1 MPGKTLSV
9 ALASATQRASHALTR
24 EPTTPFPAEAPF
36 PTPSQDTWY
45 PPTHACSPDI
55 VCACCVRRLTAL
67 DLVAHGGTTLVGTT
81 FTGTFLACATLTG
94 ASAHR
99 HLARWYLACRRLAH
113 SPAPRSSAPRSW
125 TPRSPAPRSPV
136 RRLAVSTCTSS
147 GARRLAREEVRDG
160 WREDARAR
168 LREHARARASARAR
182 LREDARARGEDVAGR
197 GTCSAVWLGPLLRGR
212 S

>member
-1 MPGKTLSV
+1 MSRGACQVKPFRSRLPARLSE
-9 ALASATQRASHALTR
+9 R
-24 EPTTPFPAEAPF
+24 
-36 PTPSQDTWY
+36 PTPSHASLPRPFPQRRPFPRPARIPGTH
-45 PPTHACSPDI
+45 PPTPGLLI
-55 VCACCVRRLTAL
+55 CACCVRRLTAL

-99 HLARWYLACRRLAH
+99 HLARWHLARQRLARRRLAH

-168 LREHARARASARAR
+168 ARCASAR
-182 LREDARARGEDVAGR
+182 EDV
-197 GTCSAVWLGPLLRGR
+197 
-212 S
+212 